1 MTETEIAKELMKGCR
16 KRFECFFGHQKWFE
30 SCGYMGRLCPTCQA
44 KISTQ
49 LEANKRFLEFLN
61 DLVSKNMEG
70 KIDGNES
77 EEIKKI
83 LDKYRDLQQSIKIL
97 EGKGEK

>member
-30 SCGYMGRLCPTCQA
+30 SCGYMGRLCPACQA
-44 KISTQ
+44 KILNQ
-49 LEANKRFLEFLN
+49 LEANRRTLGFLKKLLITENHIEF
-61 DLVSKNMEG
+61 DVYED
-70 KIDGNES
+70 KI
-77 EEIKKI
+77 K
-83 LDKYRDLQQSIKIL
+83 DLQQAIKIL